1 MEKVSFHEPV
11 LVQEVMEALHLDNPA
26 KKGRQARIIDATLG
40 TAGHSL
46 EIVNKGASVLGIEAD
61 PEMLKLASSRIKAVK
76 NASSKLVLGNFRDI
90 AEIAEKEGFSPVDG
104 VLFDLGTTSTQL
116 TDSARGFSF
125 ANPEAPLDMRINPS
139 LQGVTAAD
147 LLNGLRQDQLISL
160 FEKVLNRF
168 SATKL
173 AREVTKRRE
182 VEKFASVGDFLGV
195 TAGVRPKPGLNR
207 ATLPFLALRM
217 AVNSEL
223 ENLREALPQAFLLLG
238 KKGRLLVITFHSG
251 EEKETV
257 GFFRKISREGRA
269 KIISDVPIVPS
280 LEEISTNPRARSAK
294 LNILE
299 KIK

>member
-11 LVQEVMEALHLDNPA
+11 LVSEVMEALHFDNPA

-40 TAGHSL
+40 TGGHSF
-46 EIVNKGASVLGIEAD
+46 EIIAKGASALGIEAD
-61 PEMLKLASSRIKAVK
+61 PGMLKLARSRMKTV
-76 NASSKLVLGNFRDI
+76 NGSLKLVLGNFRDI

-116 TDSARGFSF
+116 TDEARGFSF
-125 ANPEAPLDMRINPS
+125 ANPEAPLDMRINSS

-168 SATKL
+168 SAKRL
-173 AREVTKRRE
+173 VREVIKRRE
-182 VEKFASVGDFLGV
+182 VKKFVSVGDFLGV
-195 TAGVRPKPGLNR
+195 TAGIRPKPGLNR

-223 ENLREALPQAFLLLG
+223 ENLREALPKAFSLLG

-251 EEKETV
+251 EEKETI
-257 GFFRKISREGRA
+257 GFFRRISREGKA
-269 KIISDVPIVPS
+269 KIVSKVPIVPG
-280 LEEISTNPRARSAK
+280 LEEISANPRARSAK